1 MQEKDIHAYRGRV
14 KYFDEHA
21 ESPLKEEDY
30 EKDITQAFFYKRIFF
45 KAQKEYRIII
55 SHPVEGDSL
64 TVNLGDISD
73 VVLNLESADTLE
85 KIKIRKVEGGFI
97 LNIDDE

>member
-1 MQEKDIHAYRGRV
+1 M
-14 KYFDEHA
+14 
-21 ESPLKEEDY
+21 
-30 EKDITQAFFYKRIFF
+30 KRILHTHSFTKEIF
-45 KAQKEYRIII
+45 QSTKEYCIIT

-85 KIKIRKVEGGFI
+85 KLK
-97 LNIDDE
+97 

>member
-30 EKDITQAFFYKRIFF
+30 EKDITHAFFYKRNFF
-45 KAQKEYRIII
+45 KAQKEYRIIT

-73 VVLNLESADTLE
+73 VVLNLKSADTL
-85 KIKIRKVEGGFI
+85 
-97 LNIDDE
+97 